1 MAESKEQALSSLSEI
16 LNIDRELA
24 RYYLERMRWSLEGAI
39 NEYYSDTADKPAGK
53 VSNDKPPSYSQI
65 EGEPSSPSTNA
76 SDGPQ
81 SLKLLCWNLD
91 GLDTVDL
98 EERTTAVVENILLLK
113 PDVVLLQEVVAYSL
127 KIFQENCEGYI
138 VLAGNHT
145 VPYFNAI
152 LIRTSTVQ
160 TKATSL
166 KIVPFET
173 SIMGRHYLIHPIKFA
188 DAKIVVMTSHLESL
202 VDNGAERK
210 KQFSEILDYMKR
222 QNENFNVIFGGD
234 TNLRDTEVNAVGGV
248 PSGILDAWAS
258 CGSALITKYT
268 WNMAENNNNGKA
280 YQRPPKLRFDR
291 IFVRPAKEAKA
302 IKPST
307 FSLVGKERLKGC
319 KRFAS
324 DHWAIWLEFSI
335 Q

>member
-1 MAESKEQALSSLSEI
+1 MIKSHIISTDEDRGLRIESFA
-16 LNIDRELA
+16 
-24 RYYLERMRWSLEGAI
+24 
-39 NEYYSDTADKPAGK
+39 
-53 VSNDKPPSYSQI
+53 
-65 EGEPSSPSTNA
+65 
-76 SDGPQ
+76 
-81 SLKLLCWNLD
+81 
-91 GLDTVDL
+91 
-98 EERTTAVVENILLLK
+98 ENITWCFHKHKVLYVLSPCNPAKNLLASNLF
-113 PDVVLLQEVVAYSL
+113 LR
-127 KIFQENCEGYI
+127 YI

-188 DAKIVVMTSHLESL
+188 DTKIIVMTSHLESL

-258 CGSALITKYT
+258 CGSALTTKYT
-268 WNMAENNNNGKA
+268 WNMAGNNNNGKA

-291 IFVRPAKEAKA
+291 IFVRPAKEAKT

-307 FSLVGKERLKGC
+307 FSLVGKERLKNC

-324 DHWAIWLEFSI
+324 DHWAIWLELSV